1 MIASVLGPVDP
12 AGLGTVLAAETLL
25 RSPEPTPKSSGA
37 PSAGVPSS
45 APAGAVEFERA
56 PVAMPMLGRLL
67 MGAPNRDDRTLAEPD
82 AERALREFAATG
94 GGTADDC
101 AAGGRAAGG
110 RAVVALAGRGSAAT
124 PEALARLAAASGV
137 TIVRGVAAPAPTPG
151 TDGMEGTG
159 GADRDPER
167 IEASLLAELQASEHP
182 AGVVGIVPAA
192 SAEDPTAGELI
203 RASAAAAHRTGV
215 ALVLEAGLDLET
227 AERSLAAVDA
237 AGLDRDRVLLV
248 GVAAA
253 LGDRVGDVPGA
264 GIGEGRLEALLGLG
278 TALCFDD
285 LGRIPT
291 VRTVVSDFQIA
302 LAILRCAEL
311 GAAERVALSC
321 GIRRKHRLTAFGG
334 NGLEFVDTQFLP
346 LLGRLGGDEEL
357 VAAAGGGNAARILTR
372 RPTGTREEEAQ
383 EEEGKEQA

>member
-25 RSPEPTPKSSGA
+25 RSPGPTPKSSGA

-82 AERALREFAATG
+82 AERALREFAAPG

-137 TIVRGVAAPAPTPG
+137 TIVRGVAPAPNHG
-151 TDGMEGTG
+151 TDGAD

-167 IEASLLAELQASEHP
+167 IEAVLLAELEASERP
-182 AGVVGIVPAA
+182 AGVVGVVPAA
-192 SAEDPTAGELI
+192 SAGDPMAEERI
-203 RASAAAAHRTGV
+203 AAAAAAALRAGV
-215 ALVLEAGLDLET
+215 ALVLETGPDPET
-227 AERSLAAVDA
+227 AERSLAAIDA
-237 AGLDRDRVLLV
+237 AGLGRDRVLLA

-253 LGDRVGDVPGA
+253 LGDRVGGDRGDGVPGS

-278 TALCFDD
+278 AALCFDD

-291 VRTVVSDFQIA
+291 VRTVVSDFEIA

-357 VAAAGGGNAARILTR
+357 VAAAGGGNAVRILAR
-372 RPTGTREEEAQ
+372 RPAGTREER

>member
-1 MIASVLGPVDP
+1 MIASVLGPVDL
-12 AGLGTVLAAETLL
+12 AGLGTVLVAETLL
-25 RSPEPTPKSSGA
+25 RAPGPTPKSSGA
-37 PSAGVPSS
+37 PSAGAPSS

-94 GGTADDC
+94 EGTAD
-101 AAGGRAAGG
+101 G

-137 TIVRGVAAPAPTPG
+137 TIVRGVAPAPNPG
-151 TDGMEGTG
+151 TDGTD

-167 IEASLLAELQASEHP
+167 IEAALLAELEASEHP
-182 AGVVGIVPAA
+182 AGVVGVVPAA
-192 SAEDPTAGELI
+192 SAGDPMAGERI
-203 RASAAAAHRTGV
+203 TAAAAAARRAGV
-215 ALVLEAGLDLET
+215 ALVLETGPDPET
-227 AERSLAAVDA
+227 AERSLAAIDA
-237 AGLDRDRVLLV
+237 AGLGRDRVLLA

-253 LGDRVGDVPGA
+253 LGDRVGGDRGDGVPGS

-278 TALCFDD
+278 AALCFDD

-291 VRTVVSDFQIA
+291 VRTVVSDFEIA

-357 VAAAGGGNAARILTR
+357 VAAAGGGNAARILAR
-372 RPTGTREEEAQ
+372 RPAGTREER